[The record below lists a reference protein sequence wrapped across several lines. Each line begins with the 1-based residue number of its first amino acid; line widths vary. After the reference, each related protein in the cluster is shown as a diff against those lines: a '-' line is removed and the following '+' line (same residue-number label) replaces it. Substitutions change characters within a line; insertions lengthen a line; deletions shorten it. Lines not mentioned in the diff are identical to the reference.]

1 MVNAAVPR
9 VMRVIVVDDE
19 PAARRKVI
27 RFLREHSDVEI
38 AGEAQNGRQ
47 AVERI
52 AAFEP
57 DLVFLDVQMP
67 DMDGFAVVDAI
78 AGSERIPAIVFVTA
92 YDEFAL
98 RAFEVS
104 ALDYLLKPF
113 DRERFERALERARR
127 TVAVTADSGQ
137 AQLLHLLEAVRRP
150 GQYLRRI
157 LVPAEGRSIFVNVAD
172 IVRLEADRNN
182 VAIYSR
188 RGTFAIRSTLE
199 ALEEKLDPGQFVR
212 VHRSHLVNLDAI
224 KEVHPWFH
232 GDQKL
237 SLHDGTELMWSRRYA
252 LKRPDLMQ
260 SRS

>member
-1 MVNAAVPR
+1 MHNAAVPGM
-9 VMRVIVVDDE
+9 MRVVVVDDE

-27 RFLREHSDVEI
+27 RFLREHPDVEI

-52 AAFEP
+52 AAFQP

-67 DMDGFAVVDAI
+67 DMDGFAVVEAV
-78 AGSERIPAIVFVTA
+78 AENERVPAIVFVTA

-113 DRERFERALERARR
+113 DRDRFERALERARKSV
-127 TVAVTADSGQ
+127 TVQVDSAN
-137 AQLLHLLEAVRRP
+137 AQLLSLLESIRP
-150 GQYLRRI
+150 AERYLRRI
-157 LVPAEGRSIFVNVAD
+157 LVPAEGRSIFVNAAD

-182 VAIYSR
+182 VTIYSR

-199 ALEEKLDPGQFVR
+199 ALEEKLDPQQFVR

-252 LKRPDLMQ
+252 LKRPDL
-260 SRS
+260 S